1 MTTNADRTRDVLL
14 NNFDNATAEIA
25 RMMDAKDMLIESV
38 LFRNASLEREVDRLQ
53 AELVKANGLPI

>member
-25 RMMDAKDMLIESV
+25 RIMDAKDQVIDNLV
-38 LFRNASLEREVDRLQ
+38 RRV
-53 AELVKANGLPI
+53 AELQKQIDEMEDVMVSNGLPI

>member
-25 RMMDAKDMLIESV
+25 RIMDAKDQVIDNLLRRV
-38 LFRNASLEREVDRLQ
+38 
-53 AELVKANGLPI
+53 AELQKQIDEMEDVMVSNGLPI

>member
-25 RMMDAKDMLIESV
+25 RIMDAKDQIIDNLVRSV
-38 LFRNASLEREVDRLQ
+38 
-53 AELVKANGLPI
+53 AELQKQIDEMEDVMVSNGLPI

>member
-25 RMMDAKDMLIESV
+25 RIMDAKDQVIDNLIRRV
-38 LFRNASLEREVDRLQ
+38 
-53 AELVKANGLPI
+53 AELQKQIDEMEDVMVSNGLPI